1 MTAKR
6 KTTKKEA
13 PGYGDIAAELKN
25 LGSSLKEAFKATLE
39 SEQAKKVQR
48 RASDAFD
55 SLTEAAGRLMEEAK
69 SGKLEKD
76 MRKGLYKSLQSLN
89 KKLKGYS
96 ASARSKKSA

>member
-1 MTAKR
+1 MTAK
-6 KTTKKEA
+6 KKPSEEGA
-13 PGYGDIAAELKN
+13 PEFSDIAAELKN

>member
-1 MTAKR
+1 MTAKT
-6 KTTKKEA
+6 KTTKGAA
-13 PGYGDIAAELKN
+13 PEYGDIAAELKK

-39 SEQAKKVQR
+39 TERAQKVQK